1 MTERDTPADT
11 PDRLAELLV
20 HIARSARCEP
30 GAAGGGERDNGG
42 DDGAGAPLTPAQWS
56 ALRFFARANQG
67 SRTPSA
73 FASFQATTRGT
84 ASQTIK
90 TLEARGLLSRRR
102 AEDDGRSVRFDLT
115 AAGRAR
121 LAGDPLRHLGAAL
134 AGLDERARFA
144 LARILPEIADRLAA
158 GRGGGA
164 IGTCETCDH
173 YAAGG
178 QGGYCACMAAG
189 LAPGEIG
196 QLCARYAPRVAG

>member
-11 PDRLAELLV
+11 PERLAELLV

-30 GAAGGGERDNGG
+30 GAAGEGGG
-42 DDGAGAPLTPAQWS
+42 DDVAGTPLTPAQWS

-115 AAGRAR
+115 AAGRVR
-121 LAGDPLRHLGAAL
+121 LAGDPLRHLGAVL
-134 AGLDERARFA
+134 AGLDERARDA

-158 GRGGGA
+158 ERGGGA
-164 IGTCETCDH
+164 IGTCATCDH
-173 YAAGG
+173 YAAEG

-189 LAPGEIG
+189 LSPGEIG